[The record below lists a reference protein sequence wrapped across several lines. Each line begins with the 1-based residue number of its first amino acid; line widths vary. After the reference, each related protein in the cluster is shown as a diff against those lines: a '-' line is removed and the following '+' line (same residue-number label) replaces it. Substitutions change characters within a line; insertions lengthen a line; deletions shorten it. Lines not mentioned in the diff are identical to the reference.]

1 MAPTRAQPN
10 GATLPRAAVRLV
22 YPPGRPVM
30 LLLGLALTLDI
41 LLGQFVLL
49 AAGIRYEAEGGNP
62 LVKIHPGSYVALAA
76 AALYLLSLDHPSR
89 VIAALLRS
97 AGGLCLYTAGMAIV
111 LVYAL
116 AVHGI
121 SGVAF
126 LLDTFLVPG
135 LVALILSQASAR
147 SLHGL
152 STWLIMVLAMN
163 GSLGIA
169 EAIFHRHVFPYL
181 IDGQFVTDASFRATA
196 FVGHPLR
203 NAMLTSMAMMAVA
216 AGAWPRL
223 VKACFIMLFAVALL
237 AFGGRTGFGIGLV
250 GLAALG
256 GREFL
261 RSARTN
267 NTAFVRNA
275 IGCAAV
281 LTLTDLGTRI
291 TDGSLGND
299 SSSQARLQL
308 FDIFRLTD
316 ATDLL
321 SGYPG
326 ETIDAMAKVTGIIA
340 VENFWIYMLL
350 FLGVL
355 GFALWLPAFLAG
367 LATMWR
373 ASFYAGR
380 VLLVCGVVV
389 ASANN
394 SLAKKDSSL
403 AIMFALI
410 AGAGAAE
417 SRQVRRL
424 ALPRAGEA
432 LHAA

>member
-1 MAPTRAQPN
+1 
-10 GATLPRAAVRLV
+10 
-22 YPPGRPVM
+22 
-30 LLLGLALTLDI
+30 
-41 LLGQFVLL
+41 
-49 AAGIRYEAEGGNP
+49 
-62 LVKIHPGSYVALAA
+62 
-76 AALYLLSLDHPSR
+76 LYLVSLDHPSR

-196 FVGHPLR
+196 FAGHPLR

-223 VKACFIMLFAVALL
+223 VKACFIMVFAVALL
-237 AFGGRTGFGIGLV
+237 AFGGRTAFGIGLV

-275 IGCAAV
+275 IGGAVAIVVGVAACAAV